1 MRAKSRELKDRILSV
16 IEQTANRGGN
26 CPTYRYIADE
36 LNVNASTIYRYMLEM
51 ESDGEVLNGEFGFMT
66 AAMSGANSETVA
78 VAVVGNVPCG
88 SLTEEF
94 QSIDGYVRLPVSLVG
109 RGEFFML
116 KAYGDS
122 MVGAGIDDGDM
133 VLIRRCARA
142 NDGDIVVALVDGEV
156 TLKRFY
162 IDKAIGAVRLHPENE
177 TMSDIIVP
185 SCEIQGV
192 AVKVF
197 KDLV

>member
-1 MRAKSRELKDRILSV
+1 MRAKSRELKDRILEV

-26 CPTYRYIADE
+26 CPTYRSIADE

-51 ESDGEVLNGEFGFMT
+51 ESDGEVVNGEFGFT
-66 AAMSGANSETVA
+66 TVAMSGTGETVA

-94 QSIDGYVRLPVSLVG
+94 QSIDGYMRLPVSLVG
-109 RGEFFML
+109 RGEFFL
-116 KAYGDS
+116 LRAYGDS

-133 VLIRRCARA
+133 VLIRRSRSAI
-142 NDGDIVVALVDGEV
+142 DGDIVVALVDGEV

-177 TMSDIIVP
+177 TMADIIVP
-185 SCEIQGV
+185 TCEIQGV

>member
-1 MRAKSRELKDRILSV
+1 MRAKSRELKDRILEV

-26 CPTYRYIADE
+26 CPTYRSIADE

-51 ESDGEVLNGEFGFMT
+51 ESDGEVVNGEFGFT
-66 AAMSGANSETVA
+66 TVAMSGTGETVA

-94 QSIDGYVRLPVSLVG
+94 QSIDGYMRLPVSLIG

-133 VLIRRCARA
+133 VLIRRSRSAI
-142 NDGDIVVALVDGEV
+142 DGDIVVALVDGEV

-177 TMSDIIVP
+177 TMADIIVP
-185 SCEIQGV
+185 TCEIQGV

>member
-1 MRAKSRELKDRILSV
+1 MRAKSRELKDRILEV
-16 IEQTANRGGN
+16 IERTANRGGN
-26 CPTYRYIADE
+26 CPTYRSIADE

-51 ESDGEVLNGEFGFMT
+51 ESGGEVVNGEFGFMS
-66 AAMSGANSETVA
+66 AAMSGTGETVA

-94 QSIDGYVRLPVSLVG
+94 QSIGEYMRLPVSLVG
-109 RGEFFML
+109 RGEFFL
-116 KAYGDS
+116 LRAYGDS

-133 VLIRRCARA
+133 VLIRRCASA

-177 TMSDIIVP
+177 AMTDIIVP

-197 KDLV
+197 KDLT